1 MRVRVGSEFMG
12 GLGVKGMYYYNSN
25 GWDYIEM
32 RDDKIHQ

>member
-1 MRVRVGSEFMG
+1 VRKVGSEFMG
-12 GLGVKGMYYYNSN
+12 GGTRAMYYYNSN